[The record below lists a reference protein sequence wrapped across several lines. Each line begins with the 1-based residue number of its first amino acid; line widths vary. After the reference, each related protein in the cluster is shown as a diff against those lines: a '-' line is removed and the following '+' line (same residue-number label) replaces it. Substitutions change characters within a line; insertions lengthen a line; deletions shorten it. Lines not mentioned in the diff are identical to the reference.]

1 MVTILVFIAVLG
13 LLVLVHEL
21 GHFWAAKKAGCG
33 VDEFGIGFPPRLWSF
48 TYKGTLYSINL
59 FPIGGFVK
67 IQGENGE
74 ENPSPRSFVTKSFG
88 WKSLIISAGV
98 LMNVLLAYV
107 LITGNLIIGV
117 PTEISPN
124 EQFDRYATLS
134 NRAVTIVQVLPDSPA
149 ADAGLQAGDRI
160 VAIDGVQASNVDE
173 TISVLGNAQMN
184 ALQIEYL
191 RGDVE
196 NTVTVTPVILEELG
210 KSGVGVGLTET
221 ATLSYPWYSAWWYG
235 AKRTVLILWLI
246 LQAFGGMIANIFT
259 KGSLPSDVAGPIG
272 IAVITGEVARLGI
285 THLVQFAALLSLNL
299 AIINILPLPALDGGR
314 LALIVLER
322 LRGKKMKVF
331 VEQWIHIL
339 GFAFLIVLMI
349 AVTARDLFTYGGGIW
364 QTITNLF

>member
-1 MVTILVFIAVLG
+1 MLTILVFIAVLG

-74 ENPSPRSFVTKSFG
+74 DNPSEKSFVTKSFG

-107 LITGNLIIGV
+107 LITGNLIAGV
-117 PTEISPN
+117 PTEIQPN
-124 EQFDRYATLS
+124 ETFDRFARVS
-134 NRAVTIVQVLPDSPA
+134 DRAVTIVQILPESPA
-149 ADAGLQAGDRI
+149 SLAGLQAGDVI
-160 VAIDGVQASNVDE
+160 ASIDGVETTNVDA
-173 TISVLGNAQMN
+173 TIAILGNETAQ
-184 ALQIEYL
+184 ALQIDYVREDA
-191 RGDVE
+191 RAS
-196 NTVTVTPVILEELG
+196 VTVTPTMLEEIG
-210 KSGVGVGLTET
+210 RVGVGVGLSET
-221 ATLSYPWYSAWWYG
+221 ATLSYPWYMAWWYG

-272 IAVITGEVARLGI
+272 IAVITGEVARLGF

-314 LALIVLER
+314 LFLIVLER

-331 VEQWIHIL
+331 VEQWIHVI
-339 GFAFLIVLMI
+339 GFAFLIVLMLV
-349 AVTARDLFTYGGGIW
+349 VTARDLFTYGGGIW
-364 QTITNLF
+364 QSITNLF